1 MSHTRPYSLGEKSW
15 FKITERR
22 KLLSGFGYKLLQ
34 NPLKHPEENAHL
46 ERSHRAGDDEVYIP
60 RTLKEAFHFLYHYN
74 AVRKHSRL
82 RKLEP
87 HLDARITYVP
97 PLILDNPSA
106 ILSPWSE

>member
-1 MSHTRPYSLGEKSW
+1 
-15 FKITERR
+15 
-22 KLLSGFGYKLLQ
+22 
-34 NPLKHPEENAHL
+34 
-46 ERSHRAGDDEVYIP
+46 
-60 RTLKEAFHFLYHYN
+60 LYHYN